1 MALTDTATRNARPR
15 EKSFRLYDTN
25 GLYLEVHP
33 SGGKWWRLKY
43 RFGGKEKRLALGVY
57 PDVPLKDARGRCA
70 DARKQIAAGTD
81 PAAERRAAKASRHG
95 GTFEASAR
103 AWHANNRDKWSEVTA
118 GRILERMASDLF
130 PALGD
135 RPAKDI
141 TAPELLACL
150 RRIEARGA
158 IETAHRARGYCEKVF
173 AYAIA
178 HGDAETN
185 PALAIRGTLKAKAE
199 ERHYAAITEPR
210 AVGELLRA
218 IDGFK
223 GQYITRC
230 ALLLAP
236 LLFVRPGELRRMEWQ
251 ELDLEATRWV
261 IPAHKMKMRQD
272 HIVPLSRQAVAIL
285 KDLHALTGH
294 GTLVFPGVRSLSR
307 PMSENTI
314 NAALRR
320 MGYTGNEMTA
330 HGFRSLAT
338 TLLNEQGW
346 NRDAIERQMAHGER
360 DKVRAAY
367 NRAAYLAERVKMM
380 QAWADY
386 LDALRDGADVV
397 PLRARAAERV

>member
-1 MALTDTATRNARPR
+1 MALTDTATRNAKPR
-15 EKSFRLYDTN
+15 EKPFRLYDAN

-43 RFGGKEKRLALGVY
+43 RVHGKEKRLALGVY
-57 PDVPLKDARGRCA
+57 PAVSLKQAREFR
-70 DARKQIAAGTD
+70 DEARKKIAAGTD
-81 PAAERRAAKASRHG
+81 PGAERQAAKASKHG
-95 GTFEASAR
+95 GTFEAIAR

-118 GRILERMASDLF
+118 GRVLERMTSDLF
-130 PALGD
+130 PALGA

-141 TAPELLACL
+141 MAPELLACL
-150 RRIEARGA
+150 RRIESRGA
-158 IETAHRARGYCEKVF
+158 VETAHRARGYCEKVF

-178 HGDAETN
+178 HGQAESN

-223 GQYITRC
+223 GQYVTRC
-230 ALLLAP
+230 ALLLSP
-236 LLFVRPGELRRMEWQ
+236 LLFVRPGELRRMEWR
-251 ELDLEATRWV
+251 ELDLEAARWV
-261 IPAHKMKMRQD
+261 IPANKMKMRQD

-285 KDLHALTGH
+285 KDLHALTGR
-294 GTLVFPGVRSLSR
+294 GTLVFPGVRSASR

-320 MGYTGNEMTA
+320 LGYAKEQMTA

-367 NRAAYLAERVKMM
+367 NRAEFLAERVKMM

-386 LDALRDGADVV
+386 LDALKAGANVV
-397 PLRARAAERV
+397 PLHGRVA